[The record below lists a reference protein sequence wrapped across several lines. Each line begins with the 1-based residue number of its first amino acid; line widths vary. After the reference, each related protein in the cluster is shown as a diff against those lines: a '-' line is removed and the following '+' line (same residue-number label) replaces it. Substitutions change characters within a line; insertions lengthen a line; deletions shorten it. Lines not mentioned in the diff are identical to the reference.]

1 MQFHYIY
8 IYNILI
14 LNIKKK
20 NIWRIRFLVFYRFS
34 QKENG
39 NINLMVL
46 GTIKY
51 YLFLPTT
58 LFKWQIKQLVFG
70 VQTEQRKITHELKK
84 SLWFRVQDDNVTDES
99 LVATYISDERV
110 DWFKINSGEKV
121 HMEAV

>member
-1 MQFHYIY
+1 MAIARDSSISGSRDSCISSYAVALYIHIKY
-8 IYNILI
+8 INLKYL
-14 LNIKKK
+14 KKK
-20 NIWRIRFLVFYRFS
+20 IIWRIRFLVFYRFS

-70 VQTEQRKITHELKK
+70 VQTE
-84 SLWFRVQDDNVTDES
+84 
-99 LVATYISDERV
+99 
-110 DWFKINSGEKV
+110 
-121 HMEAV
+121 